1 MNHGSI
7 QNTREKY
14 LNGTY
19 AEFWIE
25 DGILF
30 AKYKAGTYVNLDV
43 ATKLLE
49 ERQAFYEGKTYAAVW
64 ESSGVT
70 YWTREARIFMS
81 SERNHKFMK
90 AAVGV
95 YPTSYAAY
103 IVIIF
108 FLKVNKPVRP
118 SRFFTNMEDAIAW
131 IKRFK

>member
-1 MNHGSI
+1 MNSNM
-7 QNTREKY
+7 QNKGEKY

-30 AKYKAGTYVNLDV
+30 AKYKEGTYVNLDV
-43 ATKLLE
+43 ANKLLE
-49 ERQAFYEGKTYAAVW
+49 ERELFCEGKTYAAVW

-70 YWTREARIFMS
+70 YWTREARTFMS
-81 SERNHKFMK
+81 SQRNHKYMK
-90 AAVGV
+90 AAAGV

-103 IVIIF
+103 IVINF

-118 SRFFTNMEDAIAW
+118 SRFFTNMEDAIVW